1 MNSQKKK
8 TIFLLGADT
17 GGHVVPVYALALELE
32 KKSDINVVVIG
43 VGSEIE
49 KKFYSKLLKS
59 RYIKIF
65 AGKSQSRSIWAK
77 FYSYLKLSLGFIQS
91 LFLIVEYRPK
101 IIFLK
106 GNYATIPMAFA
117 GKLLMCPVINH
128 ESDAVVGKSNK
139 IIAKFSKK
147 LFVSYPKDV
156 YKENIENMVYS
167 GPILREE
174 FTPLNLP
181 TIVDYQSFLFSQ
193 NMPIILILGGSLGAR
208 TINRC
213 IFETFGK
220 LLPEYQII
228 HQTGNAD
235 LLEAKRLKS
244 LLSPEVQK
252 RYHISSFI
260 DQELIS
266 AIKISDLIISR
277 SGSGIFEFVASKK
290 AVILIPYPY
299 ASNDHQTA
307 NARFFSKK
315 LAVKIITDNKLH
327 SSVLLAMIEN
337 LFADRDK
344 FKELSENSKQSIKID
359 GRETVVR
366 ELINYIK

>member
-1 MNSQKKK
+1 MTSQKKK

-32 KKSDINVVVIG
+32 KNLDINVVVIG

-65 AGKSQSRSIWAK
+65 AGKSQFRSTWAK

-91 LFLIVEYRPK
+91 LFLIIKYHPK
-101 IIFLK
+101 VIFLK

-128 ESDAVVGKSNK
+128 ESDVVVGKSNK
-139 IIAKFSKK
+139 IIAKFSEK
-147 LFVSYPKDV
+147 LFVSYPKEV
-156 YKENIENMVYS
+156 YKENIENMIYS
-167 GPILREE
+167 GPILRPE
-174 FTPLNLP
+174 FASLNLP
-181 TIVDYQSFLFSQ
+181 TKVDYQSFLFNQ
-193 NMPIILILGGSLGAR
+193 NMPIILILGGSLGAKA
-208 TINRC
+208 INQC
-213 IFETFGK
+213 IFETIEK
-220 LLPEYQII
+220 LLSKYQII

-244 LLSPEVQK
+244 LLPSEIQK
-252 RYHISSFI
+252 RYYVSSFI
-260 DQELIS
+260 EQELIS

-277 SGSGIFEFVASKK
+277 SGSGIFEFAASKK
-290 AVILIPYPY
+290 AAILIPYPY
-299 ASNDHQTA
+299 AANDHQTA

-315 LAVKIITDNKLH
+315 LAAKIIADNKLH
-327 SSVLLAMIEN
+327 PSVLLALIEN
-337 LFADRDK
+337 LFVDK
-344 FKELSENSKQSIKID
+344 NRLKELSENFKKSIKID
-359 GRETVVR
+359 GLKTVTK